1 MDEDFAEFVTRKDF
15 ASRFDFFAPGNSKTL
30 IAISSDPELMKRADK
45 LMWIKEGKIHRVGT
59 FQELT
64 QDSDFVNSCIVR

>member
-1 MDEDFAEFVTRKDF
+1 
-15 ASRFDFFAPGNSKTL
+15 
-30 IAISSDPELMKRADK
+30 MKRADK